1 MDPRLEQAAESGS
14 IDERYTLIDENP
26 YILENID
33 AVPFVTTPLHVA
45 AASGNIPFAKEM
57 LNLKP
62 SFARKLN
69 TKGYS
74 PLHLAVNMDQDEFV
88 RRMICLD
95 GHLARVKGRNG
106 ITPFHLLAQKG
117 NADLVARCLRGSPE
131 CIQDEIVDVQN
142 ALHLAVIHD
151 RFEVL
156 LVLVGWFQRMSQRD
170 ADTIEYRV
178 LNRADIDYNTP
189 LHLAAS
195 KNDRQAYDET
205 VTAMSVG
212 SAKRSKCH
220 LPDCPPAS
228 RRCTSIRDT
237 NAGSVVMKQTFF
249 ILIWLF
255 NALGFGCA
263 ILYTFCLIPLD
274 VSVNCK
280 NALHLAVM
288 NDRFEV
294 VQVLS
299 GCIQQKIKRNST
311 KIRVTRM
318 PVVFLLEYQK
328 LYMDR
333 RLQQAAESGSISDL
347 YALIDE
353 NPCIL
358 ENIDAMPFVNTPL
371 HIAAASGKIAFAVE
385 MLNLKPSFAKKLNTN
400 GCSPLHLA
408 VEKDQQELVTWLLR
422 IDPSLAGVK
431 GREGITLFHLLVL
444 RGNVDLVV
452 ECLITSPECIKDVS
466 VNGQNAL
473 HLAVV
478 NERFEVLQV
487 LTGLIQ
493 RMSQKNARSIE
504 YSVLNKKDLTGNTPL
519 HRAAYKN
526 DHQMVKLLLEC
537 RMVQRNE
544 VNGDGLTFLDILRTH
559 GQIDEGGELEQAAL
573 KTGCM
578 EAASLPKLMK
588 KTYDFFKSPI
598 TFWAYCSTHTRRI
611 SSDTSDEARGVF
623 LIICTLLITATYQT
637 SLQPPGGVTQSE
649 GHAVMKQTFFIV
661 LWVSNTIGF
670 CCAIFYT
677 FCLLPARAYSVSHR
691 VLCLVPAFSSVCF
704 DGSFPKAMAEASDGS
719 T

>member
-1 MDPRLEQAAESGS
+1 
-14 IDERYTLIDENP
+14 
-26 YILENID
+26 
-33 AVPFVTTPLHVA
+33 
-45 AASGNIPFAKEM
+45 
-57 LNLKP
+57 
-62 SFARKLN
+62 
-69 TKGYS
+69 
-74 PLHLAVNMDQDEFV
+74 
-88 RRMICLD
+88 
-95 GHLARVKGRNG
+95 
-106 ITPFHLLAQKG
+106 
-117 NADLVARCLRGSPE
+117 
-131 CIQDEIVDVQN
+131 
-142 ALHLAVIHD
+142 
-151 RFEVL
+151 
-156 LVLVGWFQRMSQRD
+156 
-170 ADTIEYRV
+170 
-178 LNRADIDYNTP
+178 
-189 LHLAAS
+189 
-195 KNDRQAYDET
+195 
-205 VTAMSVG
+205 
-212 SAKRSKCH
+212 
-220 LPDCPPAS
+220 
-228 RRCTSIRDT
+228 
-237 NAGSVVMKQTFF
+237 
-249 ILIWLF
+249 
-255 NALGFGCA
+255 
-263 ILYTFCLIPLD
+263 
-274 VSVNCK
+274 
-280 NALHLAVM
+280 
-288 NDRFEV
+288 
-294 VQVLS
+294 
-299 GCIQQKIKRNST
+299 
-311 KIRVTRM
+311 
-318 PVVFLLEYQK
+318 
-328 LYMDR
+328 MDR

-444 RGNVDLVV
+444 RANVDLVV

-487 LTGLIQ
+487 LTGWIQ

-649 GHAVMKQTFFIV
+649 GHAVMKQAFFIVLWVSNTIGFCCALFYTYSLLPARGLLTLWFCYIGASLCVSYALAMAMVKLLLECRMVQRNEVNGDGLTFLDILRRQGQIVEGGDLEQAALITGCKEAASLPKLTKKTYDFFKLPITFWAYCSTHTRRISSDTSDEARGVFLIICTLLITATYQTSLQPPGGVTQSEGHAVMKQTFFIV

-677 FCLLPARAYSVSHR
+677 FCLLPARAFSVSHR
-691 VLCLVPAFSSVCF
+691 GLCLVPSFSSLCF
-704 DGSFPKAMAEASDGS
+704 DGSFPKAMAEPSNGS

>member
-1 MDPRLEQAAESGS
+1 MS
-14 IDERYTLIDENP
+14 
-26 YILENID
+26 
-33 AVPFVTTPLHVA
+33 VPFVTTPLHVA

-74 PLHLAVNMDQDEFV
+74 PLHLAVNMDQDDFV

-131 CIQDEIVDVQN
+131 CIQDDLLDVQN

-205 VTAMSVG
+205 VTAMSRNEVNG
-212 SAKRSKCH
+212 ENLTFLDILRSQRRRDAGGDLREDLDLEQIVAKTWFDILKSPFTFWTYCSTFVRCLRTDTSDEARGVF
-220 LPDCPPAS
+220 LIPLDCPPAS
-228 RRCTSIRDT
+228 RRCTSIRDA

-263 ILYTFCLIPLD
+263 ILYTFCLIPLGN

-294 VQVLS
+294 VQVLT

-311 KIRVTRM
+311 EIRVTRM
-318 PVVFLLEYQK
+318 PFVFLLEYQK

-452 ECLITSPECIKDVS
+452 DCLMTSPECIRDAS
-466 VNGQNAL
+466 VTGQNAL
-473 HLAVV
+473 HLAVM
-478 NERFEVLQV
+478 NDRFEVLQV
-487 LTGLIQ
+487 LTGWIQ

-504 YSVLNKKDLTGNTPL
+504 
-519 HRAAYKN
+519 
-526 DHQMVKLLLEC
+526 
-537 RMVQRNE
+537 
-544 VNGDGLTFLDILRTH
+544 TH

-649 GHAVMKQTFFIV
+649 GHAVMKQAFFIV

-670 CCAIFYT
+670 CCALFYT
-677 FCLLPARAYSVSHR
+677 YSLLPARAYSVSHR

>member
-1 MDPRLEQAAESGS
+1 FTSFES
-14 IDERYTLIDENP
+14 
-26 YILENID
+26 
-33 AVPFVTTPLHVA
+33 H
-45 AASGNIPFAKEM
+45 
-57 LNLKP
+57 
-62 SFARKLN
+62 
-69 TKGYS
+69 
-74 PLHLAVNMDQDEFV
+74 H
-88 RRMICLD
+88 
-95 GHLARVKGRNG
+95 
-106 ITPFHLLAQKG
+106 IT
-117 NADLVARCLRGSPE
+117 
-131 CIQDEIVDVQN
+131 
-142 ALHLAVIHD
+142 
-151 RFEVL
+151 
-156 LVLVGWFQRMSQRD
+156 
-170 ADTIEYRV
+170 
-178 LNRADIDYNTP
+178 
-189 LHLAAS
+189 
-195 KNDRQAYDET
+195 
-205 VTAMSVG
+205 
-212 SAKRSKCH
+212 
-220 LPDCPPAS
+220 
-228 RRCTSIRDT
+228 
-237 NAGSVVMKQTFF
+237 TFF

-311 KIRVTRM
+311 EIRVTRM

-371 HIAAASGKIAFAVE
+371 HIAAASGKIAFGVE

-452 ECLITSPECIKDVS
+452 DCLMTSPECILDAS
-466 VNGQNAL
+466 VTGQNAL
-473 HLAVV
+473 HLAVM
-478 NERFEVLQV
+478 NDRFEVLQV
-487 LTGLIQ
+487 LTGWIQ
-493 RMSQKNARSIE
+493 RMSQRNARSIE
-504 YSVLNKKDLTGNTPL
+504 YSVLNKMDLTRNTPL
-519 HRAAYKN
+519 HLAAYKN

-691 VLCLVPAFSSVCF
+691 VLCLVPSFSSLCF

>member
-1 MDPRLEQAAESGS
+1 
-14 IDERYTLIDENP
+14 
-26 YILENID
+26 
-33 AVPFVTTPLHVA
+33 
-45 AASGNIPFAKEM
+45 
-57 LNLKP
+57 
-62 SFARKLN
+62 
-69 TKGYS
+69 
-74 PLHLAVNMDQDEFV
+74 
-88 RRMICLD
+88 
-95 GHLARVKGRNG
+95 
-106 ITPFHLLAQKG
+106 
-117 NADLVARCLRGSPE
+117 
-131 CIQDEIVDVQN
+131 
-142 ALHLAVIHD
+142 
-151 RFEVL
+151 
-156 LVLVGWFQRMSQRD
+156 
-170 ADTIEYRV
+170 
-178 LNRADIDYNTP
+178 
-189 LHLAAS
+189 
-195 KNDRQAYDET
+195 
-205 VTAMSVG
+205 
-212 SAKRSKCH
+212 
-220 LPDCPPAS
+220 
-228 RRCTSIRDT
+228 
-237 NAGSVVMKQTFF
+237 MKQTFF

-294 VQVLS
+294 VQVLT
-299 GCIQQKIKRNST
+299 GWIQQKIKRNSAE
-311 KIRVTRM
+311 IRVTRM
-318 PVVFLLEYQK
+318 PVVFLLEYPK

-371 HIAAASGKIAFAVE
+371 HIAAACGKIAFSVE

-452 ECLITSPECIKDVS
+452 ECLVTSPECIRDVS
-466 VNGQNAL
+466 VTGQNAL
-473 HLAVV
+473 HLAVM

-487 LTGLIQ
+487 LTGWIQ
-493 RMSQKNARSIE
+493 RMSQRNARSIE
-504 YSVLNKKDLTGNTPL
+504 YSVLNKMDLNGNTPL
-519 HRAAYKN
+519 HLAAYKN
-526 DHQMVKLLLEC
+526 DHQMMKLLLEC

-588 KTYDFFKSPI
+588 KTYDFFKLPI

-661 LWVSNTIGF
+661 LWLSNTIGF
-670 CCAIFYT
+670 CCALFYT
-677 FCLLPARAYSVSHR
+677 YSLLPARAFSVSYR
-691 VLCLVPAFSSVCF
+691 VLCLVPAFSSICF